1 MTRTA
6 DAVVIGAG
14 VTGLSVALHLAE
26 AGLRPVVV
34 DRSGIAAGASGVQPG
49 GVRQQWSTPLTC
61 GLAREG
67 AAFYRGLA
75 DRLETRSPVR
85 FDACGYLFVA
95 HSSARLEELTRS
107 VAMQNALGVPS
118 RIVTA
123 AGAADLVPGLNAGTL
138 TGASWCAEDGYV
150 DRPQAAVEAFAAAA
164 IARGAQL
171 EVAEVVSLE
180 QVEDDWNLTLRDGS
194 ALSAPHV
201 VLAAAH
207 DSPSLVR
214 HLGLELPIEREER
227 HLFFSTP
234 VQERL
239 LEPLVVSS
247 ERSFAA
253 KQLADGRILASD
265 LAAAGE
271 PDSERQRWLGRVK
284 SVIEELL
291 PRLSFSSFALLVT
304 GTYDVT
310 PDNQPILGPVD
321 GLPGLHLAAGL
332 SGHGFMLAPA
342 VGSRVAGSVL
352 GEPPDD
358 ALQQLSYTRF
368 AGELLHR
375 EAATV

>member
-26 AGLRPVVV
+26 AGRRPVVV
-34 DRSGIAAGASGVQPG
+34 ERRGVAAGASGVQPG
-49 GVRQQWSTPLTC
+49 GVRQQWSTPLSCT
-61 GLAREG
+61 LAREG
-67 AAFYRGLA
+67 ATFYRDLA
-75 DRLETRSPVR
+75 DRLETTSPVR

-95 HSSARLEELTRS
+95 HGSPRLDELTRS
-107 VAMQNALGVPS
+107 VAMQNAIGIPS

-123 AGAADLVPGLNAGTL
+123 ADAAELVPGLDASRL
-138 TGASWCAEDGYV
+138 AGASWCAEDGYV
-150 DRPQAAVEAFAAAA
+150 DRPQAAVEAFAVTA

-171 EVAEVVSLE
+171 EIGEVVSLE
-180 QVEDDWNLTLRDGS
+180 QVGDDWHVTLCDGS
-194 ALSAPHV
+194 TLSAPDV
-201 VLAAAH
+201 VVAAAH
-207 DSPSLVR
+207 DSRSLVSD
-214 HLGLELPIEREER
+214 LGLDLPIEREER
-227 HLFFSTP
+227 HLFFSNP
-234 VQERL
+234 VRERL

-271 PDSERQRWLGRVK
+271 PEGARRQWLGRIR
-284 SVIEELL
+284 SVFDELL

-310 PDNQPILGPVD
+310 PDNQPILGTVD
-321 GLPGLHLAAGL
+321 GLPGLHLAVGL

-342 VGSRVAGSVL
+342 VGKRVAESVL
-352 GEPPDD
+352 GHAPDD
-358 ALQQLSYTRF
+358 VLQQLSYARF